1 MTSLK
6 LGMTIKNFIRN
17 LNDNFSEL
25 SNKLTY
31 KPISYKVL
39 YNGSAE
45 IPSNSSG
52 SMTLITLNDD
62 ITNFDGVMIQR
73 ETTSAWQSIQ
83 SISTGDVFKV
93 MNTESDFAYTEGC
106 NLYMCNVQVVTGTQ
120 LKLTDN
126 VYSGVK
132 TNGTARYM
140 NTFSD
145 RPITKII
152 GIKLN

>member
-1 MTSLK
+1 MTTLK

-39 YNGSAE
+39 YSGTAE

-52 SMTLITLNDD
+52 SMALITLNDD
-62 ITNFDGVMIQR
+62 ITKFDGVIIQR

-83 SISTGDVFKV
+83 SIAVGDVFKV

>member
-1 MTSLK
+1 MTILK
-6 LGMTIKNFIRN
+6 LGMTIKNFISN
-17 LNDNFSEL
+17 LNANFTEL

-39 YNGSAE
+39 YSGSAE
-45 IPSNSSG
+45 IPSNASG
-52 SMTLITLNDD
+52 SVQLITLNDD
-62 ITNFDGVMIQR
+62 ITKFDGVIIQR

-93 MNTESDFAYTEGC
+93 MNIESDFEYAEGC

-120 LKLTDN
+120 LKLSDN

-132 TNGTARYM
+132 TNGSARYM

-145 RPITKII
+145 RPLTKVI